1 MGFFN
6 SEHNFMQFLCKVPC
20 VFISWVAFLI
30 QDTEEWKPCIVN
42 TQCGR
47 CYRQITR
54 CYSQTYNMN
63 PCQEPCTMQALYI
76 CYLIYPSQPTKAGTL
91 GNILT
96 LQMSNL
102 RWRTSL
108 SLPEDPESEEEGW
121 GSHSVGLCRETPPP
135 PPPTPSLLLHDGQ
148 GLSFS
153 SWPNF
158 LPLSTLYSIKKPK
171 NSFKKNSWTST
182 AECLL
187 HGKRHTDRNFASFYS
202 NWSLPPSW
210 YTDAEMYLLMMVW
223 GGVVLAF
230 QI

>member
-1 MGFFN
+1 
-6 SEHNFMQFLCKVPC
+6 MQFLCKVPC

-54 CYSQTYNMN
+54 CYSQTYNTN
-63 PCQEPCTMQALYI
+63 PCQEPCTMQALFI

-135 PPPTPSLLLHDGQ
+135 AHPVLEPESWWWECPGLTPQRLHLGLLSGCGNVLSWSKNHFFSLLVTGARYATVRVRC
-148 GLSFS
+148 GLLEY
-153 SWPNF
+153 WLCPI
-158 LPLSTLYSIKKPK
+158 Y
-171 NSFKKNSWTST
+171 
-182 AECLL
+182 
-187 HGKRHTDRNFASFYS
+187 
-202 NWSLPPSW
+202 
-210 YTDAEMYLLMMVW
+210 
-223 GGVVLAF
+223 
-230 QI
+230 

>member
-135 PPPTPSLLLHDGQ
+135 PAHPVS
-148 GLSFS
+148 
-153 SWPNF
+153 
-158 LPLSTLYSIKKPK
+158 
-171 NSFKKNSWTST
+171 
-182 AECLL
+182 
-187 HGKRHTDRNFASFYS
+187 
-202 NWSLPPSW
+202 PPSW
-210 YTDAEMYLLMMVW
+210 WSGSFLLFMAKLSASLHSVFHKE
-223 GGVVLAF
+223 AKEFF
-230 QI
+230 QKKFLNFNRWVSSPW

>member
-1 MGFFN
+1 
-6 SEHNFMQFLCKVPC
+6 MQSSLCVYFLSCLPHSGYWGMK
-20 VFISWVAFLI
+20 ALH
-30 QDTEEWKPCIVN
+30 
-42 TQCGR
+42 
-47 CYRQITR
+47 
-54 CYSQTYNMN
+54 SQ
-63 PCQEPCTMQALYI
+63 
-76 CYLIYPSQPTKAGTL
+76 
-91 GNILT
+91 
-96 LQMSNL
+96 
-102 RWRTSL
+102 
-108 SLPEDPESEEEGW
+108 
-121 GSHSVGLCRETPPP
+121 HSVWKMLQADNKMLQSDLQHEPLPGAMHHASTLYLLPDLPFTANQSRHLGQHPDFTDEQPEMENISVPPWGPRVRRGRVRVPLSGSLQGDTSP